1 MKSPRFCLFFILP
14 IFLTVSSVFAA
25 TGRQAMIATANPY
38 ATNAALEI
46 LKQGG
51 NAADAAVAAQW
62 VLNVV
67 EPQSSGIGGGGF
79 FLYYEAATKK

>member
-51 NAADAAVAAQW
+51 NAA
-62 VLNVV
+62 
-67 EPQSSGIGGGGF
+67 
-79 FLYYEAATKK
+79 